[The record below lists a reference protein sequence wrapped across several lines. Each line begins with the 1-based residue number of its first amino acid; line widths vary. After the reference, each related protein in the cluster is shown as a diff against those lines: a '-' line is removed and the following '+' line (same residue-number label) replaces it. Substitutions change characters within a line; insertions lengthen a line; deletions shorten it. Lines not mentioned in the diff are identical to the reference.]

1 MIVFLLVLL
10 VLVTGVVLAGIAGWF
25 GGHLDDPTSTTPFVG
40 LPDAPLATEDVESV
54 RFDQTLRGYRM
65 GQVDDVLDR
74 LVKALGERDDEIA
87 RLRSARH
94 SYDTQPADE
103 QGK

>member
-10 VLVTGVVLAGIAGWF
+10 VLLVGLVLAGVAGWF
-25 GGHLDDPTSTTPFVG
+25 GGHADGPIGTSPYTG
-40 LPDAPLATEDVESV
+40 LADGPLHTEDVEAV

-74 LVKALGERDDEIA
+74 LVLTINERDHEIA
-87 RLRSARH
+87 RLRAEISAPQR
-94 SYDTQPADE
+94 SD
-103 QGK
+103 

>member
-1 MIVFLLVLL
+1 MTVFLLVLL

-25 GGHLDDPTSTTPFVG
+25 GGHLDGPTATTPYTG
-40 LPDAPLATEDVESV
+40 LPDAPLAVEDVVSV

-74 LVKALGERDDEIA
+74 LVQALGERDDEIA
-87 RLRSARH
+87 RLRSARV
-94 SYDTQPADE
+94 SPE
-103 QGK
+103 RGE